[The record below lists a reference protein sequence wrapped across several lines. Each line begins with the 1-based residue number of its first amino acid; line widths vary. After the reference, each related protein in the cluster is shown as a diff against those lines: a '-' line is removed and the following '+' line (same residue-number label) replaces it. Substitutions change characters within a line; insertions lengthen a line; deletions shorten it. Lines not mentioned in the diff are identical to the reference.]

1 VRITLFFC
9 LFLLSLTA
17 TSQVRFGGAF
27 DRSPKKKLDLNYSNP
42 GEYEIQE
49 IKVRGSQ
56 FLDENALISLSGLRV
71 GDKIKIPGEA
81 ISGAIKKLWKQGIIG
96 DVSISVLEVIG
107 EKVILAIDLTERPR
121 LSKITFEGIS
131 KSHQNELGEE
141 IDLIRGR
148 VLTDAIVKNA
158 EITVKR
164 YYQEKGFLNTDVKVQ
179 QIKDTIL
186 SNSVLLN
193 IIVEK
198 NSKVKIENVRFH
210 GNTAYTDAKLRSK
223 LKKTGERPRIGVFKT
238 VFNSIVG
245 LYRKESREKV
255 KDWDRTITGTDI
267 SRFINQNFKLNIF
280 KSTKFNRKLF
290 IEDKEGL
297 INFYNSKGYRDAEI
311 IFDTVYAIN
320 KRKLNIDITVD
331 EGRRYYFR
339 NILWEGN
346 FVHSDSTL
354 SKILGV
360 KRGDVYDL
368 ESLDKRLNFNPN
380 GPDVSSLYMDN
391 GYLGFSV
398 QPVEVKID
406 EDSID
411 LEMRIFEGG
420 IYTINDVIITGN
432 DRTNDHV
439 IRREIRTLPGQK
451 FNRSLLIR
459 TNRELAQLGY
469 FDPESIGINPIP
481 NPADNTVNIE
491 YSLVEKPSDQ
501 IELSGGWGGQLG
513 FVGTV
518 GLVFNNFSIR
528 NIPNLENWRPLPVGD
543 GQKLALR
550 VQANGRRFQTYSVS
564 FSEPWLGGKK
574 PNSLSVNVSRSI
586 QRTQDF
592 FVRDENGNPIPDG
605 NGGFEINNL
614 GRNEFNGALRLT
626 SVSLGLGRRVTWPDD
641 FFTVSNSLSY
651 TLYSL
656 DNFDGQLG
664 FRDGKSN
671 SIVLNTTIAR
681 NSVDNPLYP
690 RNGSSLSLSINL
702 TPPYSLFNDKDYANI
717 SNADRFEFIEYHKWN
732 FDAKY
737 YLELVDKLVLE
748 TRAHL
753 GFIGQYNSEVPI
765 SPFERFVM
773 GGSGLAGQANFLL
786 GQDIISLRGYDDN
799 SILPT
804 EFLED
809 PVTGNQQIVRGGT
822 AFAKF
827 VTELRYPVSLN
838 PSATI
843 YLLAFAEGGNN
854 WNDYTRTNP
863 FALFKSVGF
872 GARIFM
878 PAFGLIGLDW
888 GRALD
893 NTIDGVTP
901 RQQTFQFTIGQQF
914 R

>member
-1 VRITLFFC
+1 MAAMQTV
-9 LFLLSLTA
+9 A
-17 TSQVRFGGAF
+17 QVRYGGMF
-27 DRSPKKKLDLNYSNP
+27 DRKPKDKIELNYSNP
-42 GEYEIQE
+42 REYEIQE

-56 FLDENALISLSGLRV
+56 FLDANALISLSGLRV
-71 GDKIKIPGEA
+71 GDKIRIPSDD

-96 DVSISVLEVIG
+96 DVSISVVDVIG

-131 KSHQNELGEE
+131 KSQKNELSEE

-164 YYQEKGFLNTDVKVQ
+164 YYQEKGFLNTAVKIQ
-179 QIKDTIL
+179 QIKDTLL

-193 IIVEK
+193 IIIDK
-198 NSKVKIENVRFH
+198 KTKVKIENVRFH
-210 GNTAYTDAKLRSK
+210 GNRAFTDVKLRSK
-223 LKKTGERPRIGVFKT
+223 MKGTGERPRFSLFKT
-238 VFNSIVG
+238 VFNAVVG
-245 LYRKESREKV
+245 LYRKEHREKLLE
-255 KDWDRTITGTDI
+255 WDRDITGTEI
-267 SRFINQNFKLNIF
+267 SRFVNENVKLNIF
-280 KSTKFNRKLF
+280 KSTKFNKAKYA
-290 IEDKEGL
+290 EDKANL
-297 INFYNSKGYRDAEI
+297 ISFYNSKGYRDAEI
-311 IFDTVYAIN
+311 AFDTVYAIN
-320 KRKLNIDITVD
+320 KRRLNVDLTVN
-331 EGRRYYFR
+331 EGDRYYFR
-339 NILWEGN
+339 NIIWTGN

-360 KRGDVYDL
+360 KKGDVYDL

-380 GPDVSSLYMDN
+380 GPDVSSIYMDN

-398 QPVEVKID
+398 QPVEVRIED
-406 EDSID
+406 DSID

-420 IYTINDVIITGN
+420 IYTIDRVIIKGN

-469 FDPESIGINPIP
+469 FNPETIGINPIP
-481 NPADNTVNIE
+481 NPQTNTVDIE
-491 YSLVEKPSDQ
+491 YELEEKPSDQ

-528 NIPNLENWRPLPVGD
+528 NIPHFENWRPLPVGD

-550 VQANGRRFQTYSVS
+550 VQANGRRFQTYSIS
-564 FSEPWLGGKK
+564 FSEPWLGGRK
-574 PNSLSVNVSRSI
+574 PNSLSVNLSRSI
-586 QRTQDF
+586 QRTQDIF
-592 FVRDENGNPIPDG
+592 QRDENGEPIPDG
-605 NGGFEINNL
+605 NGGFELNNL
-614 GRNEFNGALRLT
+614 GRNEFNGSLKLT
-626 SVSLGLGRRVTWPDD
+626 SVSVGLGRRVQWPDD
-641 FFTVSNSLSY
+641 FFTLSNSLGY
-651 TLYSL
+651 TLYDL

-664 FRDGKSN
+664 FRNGKSN
-671 SIVLNTTIAR
+671 SIVFNTTISR
-681 NSVDNPLYP
+681 NSIDNPLYP
-690 RNGSSLSLSINL
+690 RSGSSISLSINL
-702 TPPYSLFNDKDYANI
+702 TPPYSAFNNKDYDNI
-717 SNADRFEFIEYHKWN
+717 SNAERFEFIEYHKWN
-732 FDAKY
+732 IDAKY
-737 YLELVDKLVLE
+737 YLNLVGKLVLE
-748 TRAHL
+748 TRAHF
-753 GFIGQYNSEVPI
+753 GFIGSYSDEVPI

-804 EFLED
+804 EILVD
-809 PVTGNQQIVRGGT
+809 PVTGVEQQVRGGT

-827 VTELRYPVSLN
+827 VSELRYPVSLN

-843 YLLAFAEGGNN
+843 YVVAFAEGGNN

-888 GRALD
+888 GQALD
-893 NTIDGVTP
+893 TTIDGVTP